1 MKSFC
6 YDNSTS
12 DRMKNASKFCL
23 PYITHRLLVKRQ
35 FFLMFICVAIGS
47 IRSLIENC
55 VDSKF
60 SIVKNE
66 EFIDPDHFAEY
77 PYCGSM
83 NTDNIFYNIM
93 SKPSV
98 RAVNTNKT
106 DDESI
111 YRWLVLLKTESWKT
125 DRSGLSYELHCT
137 GAVITER

>member
-1 MKSFC
+1 
-6 YDNSTS
+6 
-12 DRMKNASKFCL
+12 MKNSSKFCL

-35 FFLMFICVAIGS
+35 CFLMFICVAIGS

-66 EFIDPDHFAEY
+66 QFIDPDHFAEY